1 MKLQKL
7 LHYLQCEKIINTT
20 KFTTPVI
27 KRLSYSTPRALP
39 KVFGKIIS
47 KKLVL
52 TDATQ
57 LKARYMYTESQLAWE
72 SRVNL
77 KIHEYAIRES

>member
-20 KFTTPVI
+20 KSTTPVI

-39 KVFGKIIS
+39 KVFSKIIS

-52 TDATQ
+52 IDATQ
-57 LKARYMYTESQLAWE
+57 LKARYLYTESISMGISSKSKN
-72 SRVNL
+72 SRICN
-77 KIHEYAIRES
+77 